1 MKPSLED
8 KLAHLE
14 MLYSEQEHTVQ
25 TLNEVVAQQ
34 DLEIAQLNTSIEQIK
49 IQLQAL
55 RSELSPDISSDSEAP
70 PHY

>member
-1 MKPSLED
+1 MKPGLED
-8 KLAHLE
+8 KMSHLE

-34 DLEIAQLNTSIEQIK
+34 DIEIARLNTSIEQIK

-55 RSELSPDISSDSEAP
+55 RSELSPDMSSDNEAP